1 MHRFAVIAAA
11 CLLSVPAAAAA
22 PSPRP
27 AAFSVCATCHV
38 TTQGQKSTIGP
49 NLFGV
54 PDRSSGELAGY
65 AYSPAMKR
73 VGLKWTP
80 ENLAAF
86 ITAPQMIVPGT
97 KMAFGGLKDPE
108 KVKEVIEYLGSLK

>member
-1 MHRFAVIAAA
+1 MRKFAVIAA
-11 CLLSVPAAAAA
+11 CLLSVPAAAE
-22 PSPRP
+22 PLPRP

-38 TTQGQKSTIGP
+38 TTQGQKSTVGP

-54 PDRSSGELAGY
+54 PGRSSGELAGY
-65 AYSPAMKR
+65 AYSSAMKK
-73 VGLKWTP
+73 VGLKWTS

-97 KMAFGGLKDPE
+97 KMAFGGLKEPA
-108 KVKEVIEYLGSLK
+108 KVKEVIEYLESLK

>member
-1 MHRFAVIAAA
+1 MHRFAVITA

-22 PSPRP
+22 APLPRP
-27 AAFSVCATCHV
+27 AAFSMCAVCHV

-54 PDRSSGELAGY
+54 SDRSSGELAGY
-65 AYSPAMKR
+65 AYSSALKG
-73 VGLKWTP
+73 VGLEWTL
-80 ENLAAF
+80 ENIAAF
-86 ITAPQMIVPGT
+86 ITALQMVVPGT

-108 KVKEVIEYLGSLK
+108 KTREFKK

>member
-1 MHRFAVIAAA
+1 MHKFAVIAA
-11 CLLSVPAAAAA
+11 CLLSVPAAAA
-22 PSPRP
+22 PSQRP
-27 AAFSVCATCHV
+27 AAYSLCVTCHV

-54 PDRSSGELAGY
+54 SDRSSGELAGY
-65 AYSPAMKR
+65 AYSSAMKG

-97 KMAFGGLKDPE
+97 KVAFGGLKDPK
-108 KVKEVIEYLGSLK
+108 KVNEVIEYLESLK

>member
-1 MHRFAVIAAA
+1 MRKFVVIAA
-11 CLLSVPAAAAA
+11 CLLSVPAAAD
-22 PSPRP
+22 PVPRP

-38 TTQGQKSTIGP
+38 TTQGQKATIGP

-65 AYSPAMKR
+65 AYSPAMKS
-73 VGLKWTP
+73 VGLKWTA

-86 ITAPQMIVPGT
+86 ISAPQKIVPGT

-108 KVKEVIEYLGSLK
+108 KVKEVIEYLESLK

>member
-1 MHRFAVIAAA
+1 MRRFAVIAA
-11 CLLSVPAAAAA
+11 CLFSAPAAAA
-22 PSPRP
+22 PLPRP

-65 AYSPAMKR
+65 AYSSAMKSA
-73 VGLKWTP
+73 GLKWTS
-80 ENLAAF
+80 EKLATF
-86 ITAPQMIVPGT
+86 ITAPQMIVPQT
-97 KMAFGGLKDPE
+97 KMVFGGLKDPE
-108 KVKEVIEYLGSLK
+108 KVKEIIEYLESLE

>member
-1 MHRFAVIAAA
+1 MHKLAVIAAA
-11 CLLSVPAAAAA
+11 GLLSVPAAAA

-27 AAFSVCATCHV
+27 AAFSMCATCHV

-65 AYSPAMKR
+65 AYSPAMKS

-97 KMAFGGLKDPE
+97 KMAFGGLKDPK

>member
-1 MHRFAVIAAA
+1 MRKFAVIAA
-11 CLLSVPAAAAA
+11 CLFSVPAAAE
-22 PSPRP
+22 PLPRP
-27 AAFSVCATCHV
+27 AAFSSMCATCHV
-38 TTQGQKSTIGP
+38 TTQAQKSTIGP

-65 AYSPAMKR
+65 AYSSAMKS
-73 VGLKWTP
+73 VELKWTP

-86 ITAPQMIVPGT
+86 ITAPQKIVPGT

-108 KVKEVIEYLGSLK
+108 KVKEVIEYLKSLK

>member
-1 MHRFAVIAAA
+1 MRKFTVIAA
-11 CLLSVPAAAAA
+11 CLLSVPAAAA
-22 PSPRP
+22 PLPRP

-38 TTQGQKSTIGP
+38 TTQGQKPTIGP
-49 NLFGV
+49 NRLGV
-54 PDRSSGELAGY
+54 SDRSSGELTGY
-65 AYSPAMKR
+65 AYSSAMKS

-86 ITAPQMIVPGT
+86 MTAPQRMVTGT

-108 KVKEVIEYLGSLK
+108 KLKEVIEV

>member
-1 MHRFAVIAAA
+1 MRRFAVIAA
-11 CLLSVPAAAAA
+11 CLLSAPAAAA
-22 PSPRP
+22 PLPRP

-38 TTQGQKSTIGP
+38 TIQGQKSTIGP

-65 AYSPAMKR
+65 AYSSAMKS

-97 KMAFGGLKDPE
+97 KMAFVGLTDPK
-108 KVKEVIEYLGSLK
+108 KVNEVIEYLESLK

>member
-1 MHRFAVIAAA
+1 MHKFAVIAAF
-11 CLLSVPAAAAA
+11 LLSVPAAAE
-22 PSPRP
+22 PLPRP
-27 AAFSVCATCHV
+27 AAFSVCATCHG

-54 PDRSSGELAGY
+54 SDQSSGELAGY
-65 AYSPAMKR
+65 AYSSAMKS

-86 ITAPQMIVPGT
+86 IAAPQMIVPGT

-108 KVKEVIEYLGSLK
+108 KVKEVIEYLESLK

>member
-1 MHRFAVIAAA
+1 MYRFLAMAA
-11 CLLSVPAAAAA
+11 CLLSVPAAAA
-22 PSPRP
+22 PVPRP
-27 AAFSVCATCHV
+27 AAFSMCAVCHV

-54 PDRSSGELAGY
+54 SDRGSGKLAGY
-65 AYSPAMKR
+65 AYSPAMKGI
-73 VGLKWTP
+73 GLKWTP
-80 ENLAAF
+80 EQLAAF

-108 KVKEVIEYLGSLK
+108 MVKDVVEYLESLK

>member
-1 MHRFAVIAAA
+1 MRKLAVLAA
-11 CLLSVPAAAAA
+11 CLLSIPAAADPLAK
-22 PSPRP
+22 PP
-27 AAFSVCATCHV
+27 AFSMCAICHV
-38 TTQGQKSTIGP
+38 SAQGQKSTVGP

-54 PDRSSGELAGY
+54 SDRGSGELAGY
-65 AYSPAMKR
+65 NYSSAMKKA
-73 VGLKWTP
+73 GLKWTP

-108 KVKEVIEYLGSLK
+108 KLKQVIEYLESLK